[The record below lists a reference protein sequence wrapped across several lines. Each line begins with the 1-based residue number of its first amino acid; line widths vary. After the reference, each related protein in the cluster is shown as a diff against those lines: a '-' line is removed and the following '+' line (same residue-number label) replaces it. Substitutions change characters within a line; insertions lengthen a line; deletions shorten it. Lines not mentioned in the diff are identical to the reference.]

1 MALFFYQFTPLY
13 GHNLRLTNGIAFLKE
28 LTAKLDKRPELA
40 LLWSL
45 LWMFMMLSLKFDGM
59 FFVVLLLILFLA
71 LDLTTAYLFGDV
83 RPERK

>member
-1 MALFFYQFTPLY
+1 M
-13 GHNLRLTNGIAFLKE
+13 TNGIAFLKE

-59 FFVVLLLILFLA
+59 FFVVLLLILF
-71 LDLTTAYLFGDV
+71 FGSGFDNGIFI
-83 RPERK
+83 RRRQT